1 MTKITAIPLNN
12 APTKQ
17 DALDVVESLKQA
29 IESGQLVAF
38 AAVGIEE
45 NDNTS
50 IWCFS
55 TRPVSRLRMLGA
67 MHHMLHSYENE
78 C

>member
-1 MTKITAIPLNN
+1 MTNITAIPLNN

-50 IWCFS
+50 IWSSS
-55 TRPVSRLRMLGA
+55 TRPVSRLRMIGA